1 MSCRRLMRSF
11 IIPNKATLLVAIR
24 GFAAGGKAKKGSKG
38 GDAPKAAGL
47 SKEVKST
54 TVYGANILKE
64 GGDPKILLDAEY
76 PDWLWHLLD
85 KRPPLSELRRKDSE
99 TLPFE
104 DLKRFVKLDN
114 RAHAIKELQVLSQLR
129 RCNREHMHNAGIK
142 LLIFFCT
149 NVRCEVM
156 QFLRLL
162 VEDEAGIGGT
172 PGGILILISMKYN
185 KEADPFSAAKAEET
199 LKNLE
204 KSPINIAGIQKLALV
219 FDLEQ
224 QPKHWCPLPCPNS
237 TVGSTSAMLCS
248 RFSMPVPLSSLQ
260 QVRDLRGKG
269 VALISESGSEEVQ
282 MEMVSYLGG
291 IVLEDEMKTYVAER
305 ASTTL
310 IQMINDGDTSIRRE
324 ALRALVQIS
333 AHPPNC
339 KILMAA
345 GIMQTVVEEILPRR
359 INSEPLDSPK
369 EAAAILANILESDEE
384 GSTEM
389 KVSETRH
396 TVVSHY
402 FIYSIAQLIK
412 SSIPEEASAN
422 LVRIFL
428 SLAKLPYAMAT
439 VVSVV
444 MEIGVMQTFV
454 EFLNSELEALAVV
467 AAKLLIALSAR
478 RSANRRA

>member
-1 MSCRRLMRSF
+1 
-11 IIPNKATLLVAIR
+11 
-24 GFAAGGKAKKGSKG
+24 
-38 GDAPKAAGL
+38 
-47 SKEVKST
+47 
-54 TVYGANILKE
+54 
-64 GGDPKILLDAEY
+64 
-76 PDWLWHLLD
+76 
-85 KRPPLSELRRKDSE
+85 
-99 TLPFE
+99 
-104 DLKRFVKLDN
+104 
-114 RAHAIKELQVLSQLR
+114 
-129 RCNREHMHNAGIK
+129 
-142 LLIFFCT
+142 
-149 NVRCEVM
+149 
-156 QFLRLL
+156 
-162 VEDEAGIGGT
+162 
-172 PGGILILISMKYN
+172 MKYN

-204 KSPINIAGIQKLALV
+204 KSPINIRCMAENG
-219 FDLEQ
+219 FME
-224 QPKHWCPLPCPNS
+224 PLLNH
-237 TVGSTSAMLCS
+237 
-248 RFSMPVPLSSLQ
+248 
-260 QVRDLRGKG
+260 
-269 VALISESGSEEVQ
+269 LIDGSEEVR

-310 IQMINDGDTSIRRE
+310 IQMIRRE

-339 KILMAA
+339 NILMAA

-369 EAAAILANILESDEE
+369 EATTILANILESDEE
-384 GSTEM
+384 GSSEM
-389 KVSETRH
+389 KVSETGH
-396 TVVSHY
+396 TIVSHY

-422 LVRIFL
+422 LVRILL

-478 RSANRRA
+478 